1 MIKHIPHNSSSSTR
15 SSWTIWIVVAL
26 AIFALVTA
34 LLTRSSST
42 QNDPGNNA
50 VAVVSVPSH
59 DIAGKELGT
68 NTPTSVPE
76 YIIPTEEP
84 NPEYGGTD
92 YAEAFYA
99 TAVTIAQT
107 LSTITPV
114 PGIPPEKQGLGGEL
128 MQRAVATT
136 LVLYPVPEGYEP
148 PRATEPPWPPKPVI
162 VNRPAG
168 DGFMIDRIVGDSR
181 SASTIWRVNGWYEET
196 NDTRIVVIAGR
207 SYEKSSPRQGQVYI
221 AIYDLST
228 RQLLEEP
235 IVYSSPSRH
244 GELRITDVF
253 GERLALE
260 AEDNT
265 QFYFDVPT
273 RTWSSP

>member
-1 MIKHIPHNSSSSTR
+1 M
-15 SSWTIWIVVAL
+15 VVTL

-34 LLTRSSST
+34 LLARSSSP
-42 QNDPGNNA
+42 QNDPGNDA
-50 VAVVSVPSH
+50 VAVVSVPLH
-59 DIAGKELGT
+59 NVAGLQSGT
-68 NTPTSVPE
+68 SVPTSVTE

-84 NPEYGGTD
+84 TPVYGGTD

-99 TAVTIAQT
+99 TAVIIAQT
-107 LSTITPV
+107 LSTNTPV
-114 PGIPPEKQGLGGEL
+114 PDMPPEKQGLGEEL
-128 MQRAVATT
+128 IQHAVATT
-136 LVLYPVPEGYEP
+136 LVLLSPTM
-148 PRATEPPWPPKPVI
+148 RSIIKPS
-162 VNRPAG
+162 PAG
-168 DGFMIDRIVGDSR
+168 RLTITGFGGHGGSVALGGSYPSGTGSR
-181 SASTIWRVNGWYEET
+181 SASTIWRVNGWYEEP

-207 SYEKSSPRQGQVYI
+207 SYEKGSPRQGQVYI

-235 IVYSSPSRH
+235 MVYSSPSRH
-244 GELRITDVF
+244 GELRITDVV